1 MNRDKFGYL
10 NDEDKLERIFTALA
24 LLYDEV
30 KKISEHSVVDQREDL
45 NDLKENIQR
54 DMMEQW
60 KENNDRNNEDLR

>member
-24 LLYDEV
+24 LIYDEV
-30 KKISEHSVVDQREDL
+30 KKISEHSVVVQRVDL